1 MRSEIPDGA
10 TLLEIGPQDISA
22 PRHIVEQHFPD
33 AAPLFINDAA
43 RRDCQADFY
52 ALMGVRK
59 YMAVDLFDDRAV
71 IRHDMNRRLITWRRD
86 VVTNFGTAEHVF
98 DVARFF
104 ANIHSA
110 TKRGGLMLHA
120 MPAFGDINHGFYN
133 FHPVMIRG
141 MAVANDYE
149 VLDFT
154 YVDNIANRACAEQSL
169 EDLKLTD
176 VFDTLTSRHT
186 VFNNLLKNA
195 EADET
200 REFDAAHQNTVFD
213 YSFVA
218 LRKTTNGRF
227 RIPL

>member
-149 VLDFT
+149 VL
-154 YVDNIANRACAEQSL
+154 
-169 EDLKLTD
+169 
-176 VFDTLTSRHT
+176 TLTSRHT